1 MKLNHQDMQRY
12 KILWADDEI
21 ELLKPHIIFLE
32 GKGIDIV
39 PVTSGNDALDKC
51 KSEFF
56 DAIFL
61 DENMPGMTGLETL
74 SKIKSFRPTIPVVM
88 ITKSEEESIM
98 EEAIGS
104 KISDYLIKPINPNQI
119 LLSVKK
125 ILQNRTI
132 VSEKTNTGYLQEF
145 RNLNMAFSEK
155 LSHEEWADVYKKLV
169 FWDMQIQGTEGRE
182 MQEVM
187 ETQWIEANQ
196 TFSLFIKNNYE
207 SWLNDAGV
215 DKPLLSHQVL
225 EKKVLPLLEKNE
237 PVFFILIDNLRYDQ
251 WKTLEPVITE
261 DFYVNE
267 ESHYYSILPT
277 TTEFARNAL
286 FAGLMPLEIEKKY
299 PAVWSDDEGSRNQHE
314 ELLLNNFL
322 ERHKCKVKTSYHK
335 VIHQQQGKS
344 IVDQASSLIKQNV
357 FNAVVFNFVD
367 MLSHARSDMDVL
379 KQLAPDESA
388 YRSIT
393 SSWFNFSPLRDLLKI
408 LAAKGVQVVI
418 TTDHGTVR
426 VNKAVKVIGDRE
438 TNTNL
443 RYKEGKNLNYEESK
457 DVFTVKKPARF
468 FLPSKSLSTSY
479 VFATMNAYFV
489 YPNNYNHFANI
500 YKDSFQHGG
509 ISMEE
514 IIVPFVHLI
523 PKK

>member
-1 MKLNHQDMQRY
+1 MQRY

-32 GKGIDIV
+32 AKGIDIV
-39 PVTSGNDALDKC
+39 PATSGNDALELC
-51 KSEFF
+51 KTEFF

-61 DENMPGMTGLETL
+61 DENMPGMTGLQTL
-74 SKIKSFRPTIPVVM
+74 AKIKVLRPSIPVVM

-104 KISDYLIKPINPNQI
+104 KISDYLIKPINPNQV

-132 VSEKTNTGYLQEF
+132 VTEKTNAGYLQEF

-182 MQEVM
+182 MREVM
-187 ETQWIEANQ
+187 DPQWIEANQ

-207 SWLNDAGV
+207 SWLNDVKV
-215 DKPLLSHQVL
+215 DKPLLTHQVL
-225 EKKVLPLLEKNE
+225 AKKVLPLLEKNE
-237 PVFFILIDNLRYDQ
+237 SVFFILIDNLRYDQ
-251 WKTLEPVITE
+251 WKTLEPAITE

-277 TTEFARNAL
+277 TTEYARNAL
-286 FAGLMPLEIEKKY
+286 FAGLMPSEIEKKY
-299 PAVWSDDEGSRNQHE
+299 PEVWSDDEGSRNQHE
-314 ELLLNNFL
+314 ELLLNHFL
-322 ERHKCKVKTSYHK
+322 ERNKCKVKTSYHK
-335 VIHQQQGKS
+335 VIHQNQGKS
-344 IVDQASSLIKQNV
+344 IVDQAANLIKQNP
-357 FNAVVFNFVD
+357 FNVVVFNFVD

-393 SSWFNFSPLRDLLKI
+393 SSWFNFSPLRELLKI

-426 VNKAVKVIGDRE
+426 VNKAVKIVGDKE

-443 RYKEGKNLNYEESK
+443 RYKEGKNLSYEDGK
-457 DVFTVKKPARF
+457 DVFTVKKPNRF
-468 FLPSKSLSTSY
+468 FLPSKTLTTSY

-489 YPNNYNHFANI
+489 YPNNYNQFANI

-514 IIVPFVHLI
+514 IIVPYVHLI